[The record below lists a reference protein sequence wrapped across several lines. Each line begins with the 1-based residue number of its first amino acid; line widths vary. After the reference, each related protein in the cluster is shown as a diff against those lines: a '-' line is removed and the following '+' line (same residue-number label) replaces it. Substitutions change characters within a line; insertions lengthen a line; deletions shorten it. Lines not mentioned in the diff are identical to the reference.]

1 MDWDIESWD
10 SRKLNE
16 ENTFSASDLEL
27 DIESR
32 DSSKLNV
39 RRTKI
44 TRLKATRMGGFLSCK
59 LQAATEFASLE
70 VNSSKDF
77 PKSPIN
83 AGLFADD

>member
-10 SRKLNE
+10 SRKLN
-16 ENTFSASDLEL
+16 
-27 DIESR
+27 
-32 DSSKLNV
+32 V
-39 RRTKI
+39 PRTKI